1 MPLEDGLLSLFLIF
15 SFLQSLAGVFDGI
28 GHFRYVRRHLR
39 VPVEP
44 WTPFISVF
52 LPCKGLDY
60 ELERN
65 VEAVLCQDYP
75 DYEVILVTASGS
87 DPSVPVLE
95 SLRARYSGHKVKFVI
110 AGISEERGEKVNNLM
125 QAVAGASSESVLFA
139 FVDSDCRPNSRWLR
153 NLVSPLKDERIGA
166 CTGYR
171 WFFPKR
177 GNIASVLRAAWN
189 GSVAMLLRDH
199 DHNFAW
205 GGSMAIRRSTF
216 EKIRVLNYWNHSI
229 SDDYSLTQALKDAAL
244 KIHYEPRCLIPSHG
258 DCSWRELLEWST
270 RQILITKLYSRS
282 LWLLA
287 LASQFPFLIGWWWG
301 IGRLNWGMVRFFGD
315 GLTRSVLGG
324 WQLGVI
330 MSLIYFFGVVRG
342 LLRLN
347 TVSLIFPT
355 HQRSLSCYWWGHTL
369 LAPLVSTLMGYNLL
383 VSLTTSTLEWR
394 GVRYEV
400 RSPDEV
406 RVLRKAE

>member
-1 MPLEDGLLSLFLIF
+1 MTVESGVLSLFLCFI
-15 SFLQSLAGVFDGI
+15 FLQGLAGIVDGI
-28 GHFRYVRRHLR
+28 SYYRYVRKHLGT
-39 VPVEP
+39 PVDP

-95 SLRARYSGHKVKFVI
+95 SLRARYSGRKVKFVT
-110 AGISEERGEKVNNLM
+110 AGTSLERGEKVNNLM
-125 QAVAGASSESVLFA
+125 QAVARASSESVLFA
-139 FVDSDCRPNSRWLR
+139 FIDSDCRPNSRWLR

-171 WFFPKR
+171 WFFPNH
-177 GNIASVLRAAWN
+177 GNLASVLRAAWN
-189 GSVAMLLRDH
+189 GSVAMLLRNH

-216 EKIRVLNYWNHSI
+216 EQTRVLDYWNHSI
-229 SDDYSLTQALKDAAL
+229 SDDYSLTRALKDAAL
-244 KIHYEPRCLIPSHG
+244 KICYEPRCLVPSHG
-258 DCSWRELLEWST
+258 DCTWRELLEWST
-270 RQILITKLYSRS
+270 RQILITKLYSRT

-301 IGRLNWGMVRFFGD
+301 IGRLNWGMAGFSGD
-315 GLTRSVLGG
+315 SLTRSVPGG

-330 MSLIYFFGVVRG
+330 MSLIYFFGVARG
-342 LLRLN
+342 LLRLS

-355 HQRSLSCYWWGHTL
+355 RSLSRHWWGHTL